1 MIKIS
6 MILLNKKDVLSTQD
20 LDESEIISLIR
31 KGTDFKS
38 GKIES
43 VDLLKGKTLGLI
55 FQKPSTRTR
64 VSFEIAMFQLG
75 GNTIYL
81 NSNDLQMSRGESV
94 EDTAK
99 TLSLYVDC
107 IVARVFSHE
116 DLQNLARFSKV
127 PVINGLSDL
136 FHPCQVLAD
145 LMTIMEYK
153 HHFKGLQ
160 LAWIGDGNNVCS
172 DLLIG
177 CMKTGISVVAA
188 IPKGFEPPIS
198 VLDIVR
204 SVGYKNNCAFDV
216 IREPTE
222 AVKNADIVVTD
233 TFVSIGT
240 ENERETRRSVFLP
253 KYQVSSSLMESAKAD
268 SIFMH
273 CLPAKRGEEVTADVI
288 DGKSSVVW
296 IEAENR
302 LHMQKALLE
311 YVLTSSVR
319 IP

>member
-1 MIKIS
+1 M
-6 MILLNKKDVLSTQD
+6 NKKDVLSTLD
-20 LDESEIISLIR
+20 LDESQIISLIH
-31 KGTDFKS
+31 KGKDFKS
-38 GKIES
+38 GKSES
-43 VDLLKGKTLGLI
+43 IGLLKGKTLGLI

-81 NSNDLQMSRGESV
+81 NPNDLQLSRGESL
-94 EDTAK
+94 EDTSK

-107 IVARVFSHE
+107 IVARVFSHV
-116 DLQNLARFSKV
+116 DLQDLARYSKV

-145 LMTIMEYK
+145 LMTILENK
-153 HHFKGLQ
+153 HYCKGLH

-177 CMKTGISVVAA
+177 CMKMGISVVAA
-188 IPKGFEPPIS
+188 IPEGFEPPNS
-198 VLDIVR
+198 VLEVAR
-204 SVGYKNNCAFDV
+204 SIGYKNNCGFD
-216 IREPTE
+216 ITREPTV
-222 AVKNADIVVTD
+222 AVKGADIVVTD

-240 ENERETRRSVFLP
+240 ESEREARRAVFLP
-253 KYQVSSSLMESAKAD
+253 KYQVNSNLMELAKGD

-302 LHMQKALLE
+302 LHVQKALLE
-311 YVLTSSVR
+311 YVLTSNVMMS
-319 IP
+319 

>member
-1 MIKIS
+1 M
-6 MILLNKKDVLSTQD
+6 NKKDVLSTLD
-20 LDESEIISLIR
+20 LDELQIISLIH
-31 KGTDFKS
+31 KGKDFKS
-38 GKIES
+38 GKSES
-43 VDLLKGKTLGLI
+43 IGLLKGKTLGLI

-81 NSNDLQMSRGESV
+81 NSNDLQMSRGESI
-94 EDTAK
+94 EDTSK

-107 IVARVFSHE
+107 IVARVFSHV
-116 DLQNLARFSKV
+116 DLQDLARYSKV

-145 LMTIMEYK
+145 LMTIMENK
-153 HHFKGLQ
+153 HYCKGLH

-177 CMKTGISVVAA
+177 CMKMGISVVAA
-188 IPKGFEPPIS
+188 IPEGFEPPNS
-198 VLDIVR
+198 VLEVAR
-204 SVGYKNNCAFDV
+204 SIGYKNNCGFD
-216 IREPTE
+216 ITREPTV
-222 AVKNADIVVTD
+222 AVKGADIVVTD

-240 ENERETRRSVFLP
+240 ESEREARRAVFLP
-253 KYQVSSSLMESAKAD
+253 KYQVNSNLMELAKGD

-302 LHMQKALLE
+302 LHVQKALLE
-311 YVLTSSVR
+311 YVLTSNVMMS
-319 IP
+319 

>member
-1 MIKIS
+1 
-6 MILLNKKDVLSTQD
+6 
-20 LDESEIISLIR
+20 
-31 KGTDFKS
+31 
-38 GKIES
+38 
-43 VDLLKGKTLGLI
+43 
-55 FQKPSTRTR
+55 
-64 VSFEIAMFQLG
+64 MFQLG

-107 IVARVFSHE
+107 IVARVFSHV
-116 DLQNLARFSKV
+116 DLQDLARYSKV

-145 LMTIMEYK
+145 LMTILENK
-153 HHFKGLQ
+153 HYCKGLH

-177 CMKTGISVVAA
+177 CMKMGISVVAA
-188 IPKGFEPPIS
+188 IPEGFEPPNS
-198 VLDIVR
+198 VLEVARRI
-204 SVGYKNNCAFDV
+204 GYKNNCGFD
-216 IREPTE
+216 ITREPTV
-222 AVKNADIVVTD
+222 AVTGADIVVTD

-240 ENERETRRSVFLP
+240 ESEREARRAVFLP
-253 KYQVSSSLMESAKAD
+253 KYQVNSNLMELAKGD

-302 LHMQKALLE
+302 LHVQKALLE
-311 YVLTSSVR
+311 YVLTSNVMMS
-319 IP
+319 

>member
-6 MILLNKKDVLSTQD
+6 MILLNKRDVLSTQD

-94 EDTAK
+94 ED
-99 TLSLYVDC
+99 
-107 IVARVFSHE
+107 
-116 DLQNLARFSKV
+116 LALFSKV

-145 LMTIMEYK
+145 LMTIIEYK
-153 HHFKGLQ
+153 HHFKGLH

-188 IPKGFEPPIS
+188 IPKGFEPPNS
-198 VLDIVR
+198 VLDVVR
-204 SVGYKNNCAFDV
+204 SVGYKNNCSFDV
-216 IREPTE
+216 TREPTE

-240 ENERETRRSVFLP
+240 ENEREARRAVFLP
-253 KYQVSSSLMESAKAD
+253 KYQVSSKLMESAKSD

-273 CLPAKRGEEVTADVI
+273 CLPAKRGEEVTSDVI

-302 LHMQKALLE
+302 LHIQKALLE
-311 YVLTSSVR
+311 YVLTSRVMSSES
-319 IP
+319 

>member
-1 MIKIS
+1 
-6 MILLNKKDVLSTQD
+6 MILLNKKDVLSAQD
-20 LDESEIISLIR
+20 LDESEIISLIH
-31 KGTDFKS
+31 KGRDFKS

-43 VDLLKGKTLGLI
+43 KEPLKGKTLGLI

-64 VSFEIAMFQLG
+64 VSFEVAMFQLG

-81 NSNDLQMSRGESV
+81 NSNDLQLSRGESI

-99 TLSLYVDC
+99 TLSLFVDC
-107 IVARVFSHE
+107 IVARVFSHA
-116 DLQNLARFSKV
+116 DLQDMAHFSKV

-145 LMTIMEYK
+145 LMTIMEHK
-153 HHFKGLQ
+153 NHFKGLQ

-188 IPKGFEPPIS
+188 IPKGFEPPTS
-198 VLDIVR
+198 VLEVVR
-204 SVGYKNNCAFDV
+204 GVGYKNNCAFD
-216 IREPTE
+216 ITREPTE

-240 ENERETRRSVFLP
+240 EVERETRRAVFLP
-253 KYQVSSSLMESAKAD
+253 KYQVNSKLMQSAKAD

-302 LHMQKALLE
+302 LHMQKALLD
-311 YVLTSSVR
+311 YVLNRNVG
-319 IP
+319 IA

>member
-1 MIKIS
+1 MKIL
-6 MILLNKKDVLSTQD
+6 MILLNKKDVLSAQD
-20 LDESEIISLIR
+20 LDESEIISLIHNGR
-31 KGTDFKS
+31 DFKS

-43 VDLLKGKTLGLI
+43 KEPLKGKTLGLI

-64 VSFEIAMFQLG
+64 VSFEVAMFQLG

-81 NSNDLQMSRGESV
+81 NSNDLQMSRGESI

-99 TLSLYVDC
+99 TLSLFVDC
-107 IVARVFSHE
+107 IVARVSSHA
-116 DLQNLARFSKV
+116 DLQDVAHFSKV

-145 LMTIMEYK
+145 LMTIMEHK
-153 HHFKGLQ
+153 NHFKGLH

-188 IPKGFEPPIS
+188 IPKGFEPPNF
-198 VLDIVR
+198 VLEVIR
-204 SVGYKNNCAFDV
+204 GVGYKNNCAFD
-216 IREPTE
+216 ITTEPTE

-240 ENERETRRSVFLP
+240 EDERETRRAVFLP
-253 KYQVSSSLMESAKAD
+253 KYQVNSKLMQSAKAD

-302 LHMQKALLE
+302 LHMQKALLD
-311 YVLTSSVR
+311 YVLNRNVGFG
-319 IP
+319 

>member
-1 MIKIS
+1 M
-6 MILLNKKDVLSTQD
+6 NKKDVLSTLD
-20 LDESEIISLIR
+20 LDESQIISLIH
-31 KGTDFKS
+31 KGKDFKS
-38 GKIES
+38 GKSES
-43 VDLLKGKTLGLI
+43 IGLLKGKTLGLI

-81 NSNDLQMSRGESV
+81 NSNDLQMSRGESL
-94 EDTAK
+94 EDTSK

-107 IVARVFSHE
+107 IVARVFSHV
-116 DLQNLARFSKV
+116 DLQDLARYSKV

-145 LMTIMEYK
+145 LMTIMENK
-153 HHFKGLQ
+153 HYCKGLH

-177 CMKTGISVVAA
+177 CMKMGISVVAA
-188 IPKGFEPPIS
+188 IPEGFEPPNS
-198 VLDIVR
+198 VLEVAR
-204 SVGYKNNCAFDV
+204 SIGYKNNCGFD
-216 IREPTE
+216 ITREPTV
-222 AVKNADIVVTD
+222 AVKGADIVVTD

-240 ENERETRRSVFLP
+240 ESEREARRAVFLP
-253 KYQVSSSLMESAKAD
+253 KYQVNSNLMELAKGD

-302 LHMQKALLE
+302 LHVQKALLE
-311 YVLTSSVR
+311 YVLTSNVMMS
-319 IP
+319 

>member
-1 MIKIS
+1 M
-6 MILLNKKDVLSTQD
+6 NKKDVLSTLD
-20 LDESEIISLIR
+20 LDESQIISLIH
-31 KGTDFKS
+31 KGKDFKS
-38 GKIES
+38 GKSES
-43 VDLLKGKTLGLI
+43 IGLLKGKTLGLI

-81 NSNDLQMSRGESV
+81 NSNDLQMSRGESI
-94 EDTAK
+94 EDTSK

-107 IVARVFSHE
+107 IVARVFSHV
-116 DLQNLARFSKV
+116 DLQDLARYSKV

-145 LMTIMEYK
+145 LMTILENK
-153 HHFKGLQ
+153 HYCKGLH

-177 CMKTGISVVAA
+177 CMKMGISVVAA
-188 IPKGFEPPIS
+188 IPEGFEPPNS
-198 VLDIVR
+198 VLEVAR
-204 SVGYKNNCAFDV
+204 SIGYKNNCGFD
-216 IREPTE
+216 ITREPTV
-222 AVKNADIVVTD
+222 AVKGADIVVTD

-240 ENERETRRSVFLP
+240 ESEREARRAVFLP
-253 KYQVSSSLMESAKAD
+253 KYQVNSNLMELAKGD

-302 LHMQKALLE
+302 LHVQKALLE
-311 YVLTSSVR
+311 YVLASNVMMS
-319 IP
+319 

>member
-1 MIKIS
+1 M
-6 MILLNKKDVLSTQD
+6 NKKDVLSTLD
-20 LDESEIISLIR
+20 LDESQIISLIH
-31 KGTDFKS
+31 KGKDFKS
-38 GKIES
+38 GKSES
-43 VDLLKGKTLGLI
+43 IGLLKGKTLGLI

-81 NSNDLQMSRGESV
+81 NSNDLQLSRGESI
-94 EDTAK
+94 EDTSK

-107 IVARVFSHE
+107 IVARVFSHV
-116 DLQNLARFSKV
+116 DLQDLARYSKV

-145 LMTIMEYK
+145 LMTIMENK
-153 HHFKGLQ
+153 HYCKGLH

-177 CMKTGISVVAA
+177 CMKMGISVVAA
-188 IPKGFEPPIS
+188 IPEGFEPPNS
-198 VLDIVR
+198 VLEVAR
-204 SVGYKNNCAFDV
+204 SIGYKNNCGFD
-216 IREPTE
+216 ITREPAV
-222 AVKNADIVVTD
+222 AVKGADIVVTD

-240 ENERETRRSVFLP
+240 ESEREARRAVFLP
-253 KYQVSSSLMESAKAD
+253 KYQVNSNLMELAKGD

-302 LHMQKALLE
+302 LHVQKALLE
-311 YVLTSSVR
+311 YVLTSNVMMS
-319 IP
+319 

>member
-1 MIKIS
+1 M
-6 MILLNKKDVLSTQD
+6 NKKDVLSTLD
-20 LDESEIISLIR
+20 LDESQIISLIH
-31 KGTDFKS
+31 KGKDFKS
-38 GKIES
+38 GKSES
-43 VDLLKGKTLGLI
+43 IGLLKGKTLGLI

-81 NSNDLQMSRGESV
+81 NPNDLQLSRGESL
-94 EDTAK
+94 EDTSK

-107 IVARVFSHE
+107 IVARVFSHM
-116 DLQNLARFSKV
+116 DLQDLARYSKV

-145 LMTIMEYK
+145 LMTILENK
-153 HHFKGLQ
+153 HYCKGLH

-177 CMKTGISVVAA
+177 CMKMGISVVAA
-188 IPKGFEPPIS
+188 IPEGFEPPNS
-198 VLDIVR
+198 VLEVAR
-204 SVGYKNNCAFDV
+204 SIGYKNNCGFD
-216 IREPTE
+216 ITREPTV
-222 AVKNADIVVTD
+222 AVTGADIVVTD

-240 ENERETRRSVFLP
+240 ESERDARRAVFLP
-253 KYQVSSSLMESAKAD
+253 KYQVNSNLMELAKGD

-302 LHMQKALLE
+302 LHVQKALLE
-311 YVLTSSVR
+311 YVLTSNVMMS
-319 IP
+319 

>member
-107 IVARVFSHE
+107 IVAESFFSCG
-116 DLQNLARFSKV
+116 F
-127 PVINGLSDL
+127 
-136 FHPCQVLAD
+136 
-145 LMTIMEYK
+145 
-153 HHFKGLQ
+153 
-160 LAWIGDGNNVCS
+160 
-172 DLLIG
+172 
-177 CMKTGISVVAA
+177 TGFGS
-188 IPKGFEPPIS
+188 F
-198 VLDIVR
+198 
-204 SVGYKNNCAFDV
+204 F
-216 IREPTE
+216 
-222 AVKNADIVVTD
+222 
-233 TFVSIGT
+233 
-240 ENERETRRSVFLP
+240 
-253 KYQVSSSLMESAKAD
+253 
-268 SIFMH
+268 
-273 CLPAKRGEEVTADVI
+273 
-288 DGKSSVVW
+288 
-296 IEAENR
+296 
-302 LHMQKALLE
+302 
-311 YVLTSSVR
+311 
-319 IP
+319 

>member
-1 MIKIS
+1 
-6 MILLNKKDVLSTQD
+6 LNKKDVLSTLD
-20 LDESEIISLIR
+20 LDESQIISLIH
-31 KGTDFKS
+31 KGKDFKS
-38 GKIES
+38 GKSES
-43 VDLLKGKTLGLI
+43 IGLLKGKTLGLI

-81 NSNDLQMSRGESV
+81 NSNDLQLSRGESL
-94 EDTAK
+94 EDTSK

-107 IVARVFSHE
+107 IVARVFSHV
-116 DLQNLARFSKV
+116 DLQDLARYSKV

-145 LMTIMEYK
+145 LMTILENK
-153 HHFKGLQ
+153 HYCKGLH

-177 CMKTGISVVAA
+177 CMKMGISVVAA
-188 IPKGFEPPIS
+188 IPEGFEPPNS
-198 VLDIVR
+198 VLEVARRI
-204 SVGYKNNCAFDV
+204 GYKNNCGFD
-216 IREPTE
+216 ITREPTV
-222 AVKNADIVVTD
+222 AVKGADIVVTD

-240 ENERETRRSVFLP
+240 ESERDARRAVFLP
-253 KYQVSSSLMESAKAD
+253 KYQVNSNLMELAKGD

-302 LHMQKALLE
+302 LHVQKALLE
-311 YVLTSSVR
+311 YVLTSNVMMS
-319 IP
+319 

>member
-1 MIKIS
+1 
-6 MILLNKKDVLSTQD
+6 MILLNKKDVLSAQD
-20 LDESEIISLIR
+20 LDESEIISLVQ
-31 KGTDFKS
+31 KGRDFKS

-43 VDLLKGKTLGLI
+43 KEPLKGKTLGLI

-64 VSFEIAMFQLG
+64 VSFEVAMFQLG

-81 NSNDLQMSRGESV
+81 NSNDLQMSRGESI

-99 TLSLYVDC
+99 TLSLFVDC
-107 IVARVFSHE
+107 IVARVFSHA
-116 DLQNLARFSKV
+116 DLQDMAHFSKV

-145 LMTIMEYK
+145 LMTIMEHK
-153 HHFKGLQ
+153 NHFKGLH

-188 IPKGFEPPIS
+188 IPKGFEPPTS
-198 VLDIVR
+198 VLEVVR
-204 SVGYKNNCAFDV
+204 AVGYKNNCAFD
-216 IREPTE
+216 ITREPIE

-240 ENERETRRSVFLP
+240 EDERETRRAVFLP
-253 KYQVSSSLMESAKAD
+253 RYQVNSKLMQSARAD

-273 CLPAKRGEEVTADVI
+273 CLPAKRGEEVTANVI

-302 LHMQKALLE
+302 LHMQKALLD
-311 YVLTSSVR
+311 YVLDRNVG
-319 IP
+319 IV

>member
-1 MIKIS
+1 M
-6 MILLNKKDVLSTQD
+6 NKKDVLSTLD
-20 LDESEIISLIR
+20 LDESQIISLIH
-31 KGTDFKS
+31 KGKDFKS
-38 GKIES
+38 GKSES
-43 VDLLKGKTLGLI
+43 IGLLKGKTLGLI

-81 NSNDLQMSRGESV
+81 NSNDLQLSRGESL
-94 EDTAK
+94 EDTSK

-107 IVARVFSHE
+107 IVARVFSHV
-116 DLQNLARFSKV
+116 DLQDLARYSKV

-145 LMTIMEYK
+145 LMTILENK
-153 HHFKGLQ
+153 HYCKGLH

-177 CMKTGISVVAA
+177 CMKMGISVVAA
-188 IPKGFEPPIS
+188 IPEGFEPPNS
-198 VLDIVR
+198 VLEVARRI
-204 SVGYKNNCAFDV
+204 GYKNNCGFD
-216 IREPTE
+216 ITREPAV
-222 AVKNADIVVTD
+222 AVKGADIVVTD

-240 ENERETRRSVFLP
+240 ESERDARRAVFLP
-253 KYQVSSSLMESAKAD
+253 KYQVNSNLMELAKGD

-302 LHMQKALLE
+302 LHIQKALLE
-311 YVLTSSVR
+311 YVLTSRVKMS
-319 IP
+319 

>member
-1 MIKIS
+1 M
-6 MILLNKKDVLSTQD
+6 NKKDVLSTLD
-20 LDESEIISLIR
+20 LDESQIISLIH
-31 KGTDFKS
+31 KGKDFKS
-38 GKIES
+38 GKSES
-43 VDLLKGKTLGLI
+43 IGLLKGKTLGLI

-81 NSNDLQMSRGESV
+81 NSNDLQLSRGESL
-94 EDTAK
+94 EDTSKA
-99 TLSLYVDC
+99 LSLYVDC
-107 IVARVFSHE
+107 IVARVFSHV
-116 DLQNLARFSKV
+116 DLQDLARYSKV

-145 LMTIMEYK
+145 LMTILENK
-153 HHFKGLQ
+153 HYCKGLH

-177 CMKTGISVVAA
+177 CMKMGISVVAA
-188 IPKGFEPPIS
+188 IPEGFEPPNS
-198 VLDIVR
+198 VLEVARRI
-204 SVGYKNNCAFDV
+204 GYKNNCGFD
-216 IREPTE
+216 ITREPTV
-222 AVKNADIVVTD
+222 AVKGADIVVTD

-240 ENERETRRSVFLP
+240 ESERDARRAVFLP
-253 KYQVSSSLMESAKAD
+253 KYQVNSNLMELAKGD

-302 LHMQKALLE
+302 LHVQKALLE
-311 YVLTSSVR
+311 YVLTSNVMMS
-319 IP
+319 

>member
-1 MIKIS
+1 
-6 MILLNKKDVLSTQD
+6 LNKKDVLSTLD
-20 LDESEIISLIR
+20 LDESQIISLIH
-31 KGTDFKS
+31 KGKDFKS
-38 GKIES
+38 GKSES
-43 VDLLKGKTLGLI
+43 IGLLKGKTLGLI

-81 NSNDLQMSRGESV
+81 NSNDLQMSRGESI
-94 EDTAK
+94 EDTSK

-107 IVARVFSHE
+107 IVARVFSHV
-116 DLQNLARFSKV
+116 DLQDLARYSKV

-145 LMTIMEYK
+145 LMTILENK
-153 HHFKGLQ
+153 HYCKGLH

-177 CMKTGISVVAA
+177 CMKMGISVVAA
-188 IPKGFEPPIS
+188 IPEGFEPPNS
-198 VLDIVR
+198 VLEVARRI
-204 SVGYKNNCAFDV
+204 GYKNNCGFD
-216 IREPTE
+216 ITREPTV
-222 AVKNADIVVTD
+222 AVKGADIVVTD

-240 ENERETRRSVFLP
+240 ESERDARRAVFLP
-253 KYQVSSSLMESAKAD
+253 KYQVNSNLMELAKGD

-302 LHMQKALLE
+302 LHVQKALLE
-311 YVLTSSVR
+311 YVLTSNVMMS
-319 IP
+319 

>member
-1 MIKIS
+1 
-6 MILLNKKDVLSTQD
+6 LNKKDVLSTLD
-20 LDESEIISLIR
+20 LDESQIISLIH
-31 KGTDFKS
+31 KGKDFKS
-38 GKIES
+38 GKSES
-43 VDLLKGKTLGLI
+43 IGLLKGKTLGLI

-81 NSNDLQMSRGESV
+81 NSNDLQMSRGESI
-94 EDTAK
+94 EDTSK

-107 IVARVFSHE
+107 IVARVFSHV
-116 DLQNLARFSKV
+116 DLQDLARYSKV

-145 LMTIMEYK
+145 LMTIMENK
-153 HHFKGLQ
+153 HCCKGLH

-177 CMKTGISVVAA
+177 CMKMGISVVAA
-188 IPKGFEPPIS
+188 IPEGFEPPNS
-198 VLDIVR
+198 VLEVAR
-204 SVGYKNNCAFDV
+204 SIGYKNNCGFD
-216 IREPTE
+216 ITREPTV
-222 AVKNADIVVTD
+222 AVKGADIVVTD

-240 ENERETRRSVFLP
+240 ESEREARRAVFLP
-253 KYQVSSSLMESAKAD
+253 KYQVNSNLMELAKGD

-302 LHMQKALLE
+302 LHVQKALLE
-311 YVLTSSVR
+311 YVLTSNVMMS
-319 IP
+319 

>member
-1 MIKIS
+1 M
-6 MILLNKKDVLSTQD
+6 NKKDVLSTLD
-20 LDESEIISLIR
+20 LDESQIISLIH
-31 KGTDFKS
+31 KGKDFKS
-38 GKIES
+38 GKSES
-43 VDLLKGKTLGLI
+43 IGLLKGKTLGLI

-81 NSNDLQMSRGESV
+81 NSNDLQMSRGESI
-94 EDTAK
+94 EDTSK

-107 IVARVFSHE
+107 IVARVFSHV
-116 DLQNLARFSKV
+116 DLQDLARYSKV

-145 LMTIMEYK
+145 LMTILENK
-153 HHFKGLQ
+153 HYCKGLH

-177 CMKTGISVVAA
+177 CMKMGISVVAA
-188 IPKGFEPPIS
+188 IPEGFEPPNS
-198 VLDIVR
+198 VLEAARRI
-204 SVGYKNNCAFDV
+204 GYKNNCGFD
-216 IREPTE
+216 ITREPTV
-222 AVKNADIVVTD
+222 AVKGADIVVTD

-240 ENERETRRSVFLP
+240 ESEREARRAVFLP
-253 KYQVSSSLMESAKAD
+253 KYQVNSNLMELAKGD

-302 LHMQKALLE
+302 LHVQKALLE
-311 YVLTSSVR
+311 YVLTSNVMMS
-319 IP
+319 